1 MLLCDYAQVAEG
13 KLYVIGGGWSVT
25 GPQPAP
31 SAVALKIDVP
41 WDRANQRMHLE
52 LSLLGED
59 GQPVTMPGPA
69 GPQPVRM
76 DGQFEVGRPP
86 GLKPG
91 TPIDVALAMNV
102 GPLPLP
108 PGQRYSWELSIDG
121 ETAEEWHLAFQTRDV
136 PRDRSDPASLP

>member
-1 MLLCDYAQVAEG
+1 MLCDYAQVADG
-13 KLYVIGGGWSVT
+13 KLYVVGGGWSVT

-31 SAVALKIDVP
+31 SAVALKLDVP

-52 LSLLGED
+52 LSLVGED
-59 GQPVTMPGPA
+59 GQPVTMPGPD

-121 ETAEEWHLAFQTRDV
+121 ETDEEWHLAFQTRDL
-136 PRDRSDPASLP
+136 PRPPSDPASLP